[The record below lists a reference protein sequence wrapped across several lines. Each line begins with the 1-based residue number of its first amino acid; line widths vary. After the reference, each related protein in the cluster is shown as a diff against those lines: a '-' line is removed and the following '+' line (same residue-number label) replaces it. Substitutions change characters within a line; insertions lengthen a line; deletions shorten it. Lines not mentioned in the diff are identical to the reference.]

1 METKQHNTN
10 IYTKSVNMHFQG
22 GKTRHFGGN

>member
-10 IYTKSVNMHFQG
+10 LYTKSVNMHF
-22 GKTRHFGGN
+22 

>member
-10 IYTKSVNMHFQG
+10 IYILNQ
-22 GKTRHFGGN
+22 